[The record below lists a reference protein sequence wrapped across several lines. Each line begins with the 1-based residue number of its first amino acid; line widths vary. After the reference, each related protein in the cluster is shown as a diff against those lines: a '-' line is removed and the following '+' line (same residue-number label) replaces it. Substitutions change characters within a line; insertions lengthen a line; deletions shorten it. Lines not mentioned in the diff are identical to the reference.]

1 MYGFVDAIG
10 MAISIRV
17 KMNPD
22 AQKTRFEEDGYLVVR
37 ALLSPDEV
45 EVCETE
51 IERLHRLAVELE
63 ARGDPEAGRFQLEPF
78 EKNATRKGLPVLRKI
93 EQTRDFSEVFR
104 NLAAHPG
111 LIRLVRSLLGP
122 DLLLFRSTLM
132 LKPAYHGSSH
142 GLHQDS
148 AYWPMQPPALVTVSI
163 ALTDSSPENGCIQ
176 VLPRS
181 HKGGLQSWG
190 HIARRQDEALA
201 DGDDVDLSGRVDV
214 PLAAG
219 DAVLFH
225 SLTVHGSGPNPA
237 RILLLARATPRST
250 PISRRRCGMCRAK
263 RVPPRWRFRWSPA
276 WAEETR

>member
-1 MYGFVDAIG
+1 
-10 MAISIRV
+10 
-17 KMNPD
+17 MNPD

-45 EVCETE
+45 EACETE

-63 ARGDPEAGRFQLEPF
+63 ARGDAAAGRFQLEPF
-78 EKNATRKGLPVLRKI
+78 AKNATRKGLPVLRKI
-93 EQTRDFSEVFR
+93 EQTRDFSEVFG

-111 LIRLVRSLLGP
+111 LIRLAGSLLGP

-225 SLTVHGSGPNPA
+225 SLTVHGSGPNPS
-237 RILLLARATPRST
+237 PRPRHTALYAYFPPSV
-250 PISRRRCGMCRAK
+250 RY
-263 RVPPRWRFRWSPA
+263 VPGEKGPSEMTFPVVAGLGGRDA
-276 WAEETR
+276 LTLTAES